1 MSSTADVDLQPTRLT
16 ARERREEWAARRDKN
31 EEDMDRF
38 LRAYRAHEPPQP
50 TRPVRSSVA
59 GINGADRQAGK
70 HVDYICFTCKEVKDA
85 DRFDG
90 MAVTSRAAR
99 VGRILDAY
107 DAVCRACR
115 ASERKWQEAHPLYD
129 REVFLFWNRQFSSQ
143 EHGAK
148 VRHIPWL
155 LVFNDVLSMYLRQN
169 GRCAV
174 SDVKFALRS
183 EKSGRSMLKPS
194 IDRIDSTKGYTRD
207 NVHIVCAAVN
217 IIKNDMPHREFL
229 LWCSRITAATNKRE
243 SSLLAA
249 MEGTDVNC

>member
-1 MSSTADVDLQPTRLT
+1 MSTADVDLQPTRLT
-16 ARERREEWAARRDKN
+16 AREKREEWRARSLYDPDGN
-31 EEDMDRF
+31 APE
-38 LRAYRAHEPPQP
+38 LIQ
-50 TRPVRSSVA
+50 RPVGASV
-59 GINGADRQAGK
+59 GGMNGAVRSAGK
-70 HVDYICFTCKEVKDA
+70 HLNYICSLCKMVKPAGKFDSM
-85 DRFDG
+85 RFRNLNVG
-90 MAVTSRAAR
+90 
-99 VGRILDAY
+99 VGRVLEAF
-107 DAVCRACR
+107 DAVCRSCR
-115 ASERKWQEAHPLYD
+115 IDERKWQEAHPLYD

-148 VRHIPWL
+148 VRQIPWL

-183 EKSGRSMLKPS
+183 EKSGRSRLKPS
-194 IDRIDSTKGYTRD
+194 LDRIDSTKGYTRD

-229 LWCSRITAATNKRE
+229 LWCARITAATNKRE

-249 MEGTDVNC
+249 MEGTDVDC